1 MYLVHES
8 HAVGCKMVFW
18 KFGGT
23 LCIFSIVEIKD
34 FSDHFIYFSVNASVA
49 VMFFYT
55 SESD

>member
-1 MYLVHES
+1 
-8 HAVGCKMVFW
+8 MVFW

-23 LCIFSIVEIKD
+23 LYISPIEEIKD
-34 FSDHFIYFSVNASVA
+34 FSDHFTYFSVNASVV